1 MKKINC
7 LPLNLDVISFVLFP
21 QASETS
27 LNFNISKMAYCVTG
41 FPFHLLFKN
50 IDTKKID
57 VSAAM

>member
-21 QASETS
+21 QASEPS

-41 FPFHLLFKN
+41 TFWALFSFSIYYSK
-50 IDTKKID
+50 T
-57 VSAAM
+57 